1 MYSYRYCERWI
12 WKYSNFLVL
21 CYEEPLY
28 FLHSKLHNNKPS
40 SSPLCTASTSTVS
53 LSKLNFDEVLLL
65 NCVNLFTATARVCAE
80 SSSSVIITSCSM
92 TKLPLLEN
100 NGTKEM
106 SVPHAQKHSLVSIHL
121 TYIHVLKKLKFE
133 TISRAYMF
141 FSWVFKF
148 MDSKQHACN
157 LWIYYFTF
165 EYTHTY
171 THKYTHKHLFSHK
184 STGACEI

>member
-1 MYSYRYCERWI
+1 
-12 WKYSNFLVL
+12 
-21 CYEEPLY
+21 
-28 FLHSKLHNNKPS
+28 
-40 SSPLCTASTSTVS
+40 
-53 LSKLNFDEVLLL
+53 
-65 NCVNLFTATARVCAE
+65 
-80 SSSSVIITSCSM
+80 M

-106 SVPHAQKHSLVSIHL
+106 SVPHAQKHSLVSIHCVKEAEIRNYFKSL
-121 TYIHVLKKLKFE
+121 HV
-133 TISRAYMF
+133 

>member
-1 MYSYRYCERWI
+1 M
-12 WKYSNFLVL
+12 
-21 CYEEPLY
+21 
-28 FLHSKLHNNKPS
+28 
-40 SSPLCTASTSTVS
+40 
-53 LSKLNFDEVLLL
+53 L

-121 TYIHVLKKLKFE
+121 TYIHVLKKLKFV

-141 FSWVFKF
+141 FRGYLSSWIPNNMPV
-148 MDSKQHACN
+148 
-157 LWIYYFTF
+157 IF
-165 EYTHTY
+165 EYIISLLNIHTRTHTS
-171 THKYTHKHLFSHK
+171 THTNIYLVIKVLVHVKFRITTY
-184 STGACEI
+184 